1 VSTVHRILAAA
12 ERLFAERGFAAT
24 RTADI
29 AGAAQV
35 TERTLF
41 KHFPDKQTLLH
52 QVTRP
57 ALIAAAV
64 APQGADAPFDAWFA
78 NVLRERIAA
87 AQAAPHALR
96 VVLIELLTSAEAR
109 RYFAPL
115 WKREL
120 WGGMVKAIARYQARG
135 ELRQDLDAEP
145 LARMVLS
152 LMLGYLLSR
161 TLVAPALA
169 WDDDKEI
176 ARLLEVIQRG
186 AGSGGQ
192 V

>member
-1 VSTVHRILAAA
+1 MDTVHRILAAA

-29 AGAAQV
+29 ARAAQV

-41 KHFPDKQTLLH
+41 KHFPDKQTLLR

-57 ALIAAAV
+57 AMIAAAV
-64 APQGADAPFDAWFA
+64 APQGTDAPFDAWFA
-78 NVLRERIAA
+78 NVLRERLSA

-96 VVLIELLTSAEAR
+96 VVLIELLTNAEAR
-109 RYFAPL
+109 RDFAPL

-120 WGGMVKAIARYQARG
+120 WGGMMKAIARYQARG

-176 ARLLEVIQRG
+176 ARLLQVIQRG
-186 AGSGGQ
+186 ALTP
-192 V
+192 